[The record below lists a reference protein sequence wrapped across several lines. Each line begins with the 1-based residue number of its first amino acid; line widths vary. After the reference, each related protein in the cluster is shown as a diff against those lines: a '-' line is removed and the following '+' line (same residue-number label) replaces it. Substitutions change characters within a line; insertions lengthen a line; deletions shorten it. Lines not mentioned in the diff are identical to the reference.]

1 MRSLPDSDR
10 LARILSEGIDLSP
23 KAIANYPESKFL
35 DPFLSEIHEP
45 ERIKE
50 LAQLKERKVAA
61 AIALEAAVARLDAA
75 KSAKAAAA
83 ISAQPGDEQ
92 ISD

>member
-1 MRSLPDSDR
+1 MISFLKNSATGDK
-10 LARILSEGIDLSP
+10 GIDFCP

-50 LAQLKERKVAA
+50 LAELKERKVAA
-61 AIALEAAVARLDAA
+61 AIALEAARDM
-75 KSAKAAAA
+75 
-83 ISAQPGDEQ
+83 QNPY
-92 ISD
+92 

>member
-1 MRSLPDSDR
+1 MISFLKNSATGDK
-10 LARILSEGIDLSP
+10 GIDLSP

-50 LAQLKERKVAA
+50 LAELKERKVAA
-61 AIALEAAVARLDAA
+61 AIALEAARDM
-75 KSAKAAAA
+75 
-83 ISAQPGDEQ
+83 QNPY
-92 ISD
+92 